1 MKFEAIELYR
11 VRGNAD
17 RITSEEKITGSLD
30 FVPRPNGRAYL
41 MLPVE
46 DLVETNEERRK
57 RGIMEIPLLS
67 KMDITTRGILE
78 LTKAESL
85 KAILSEP
92 GYEISITR
100 HGWGKAWVHKIR
112 KA

>member
-30 FVPRPNGRAYL
+30 LVPMPNGRAYL

-46 DLVETNEERRK
+46 DLVETNEEHRK
-57 RGIMEIPLLS
+57 RGIMEIPPLS
-67 KMDITTRGILE
+67 KLDIGRRGILE
-78 LTKAESL
+78 LTQVESRKAL
-85 KAILSEP
+85 LSEP

-100 HGWGKAWVHKIR
+100 HGWGKTWVHRIR
-112 KA
+112 KI

>member
-17 RITSEEKITGSLD
+17 RITSEEKITGILD
-30 FVPRPNGRAYL
+30 FVPLPNGRAYL

-46 DLVETNEERRK
+46 DLIATNEEHRK
-57 RGIMEIPLLS
+57 RGIMGIPPLS

-78 LTKAESL
+78 LTLAESR
-85 KAILSEP
+85 KALLAEP
-92 GYEISITR
+92 GYEFSITR
-100 HGWGKAWVHKIR
+100 HGWGKTWVHRIR
-112 KA
+112 KT